1 MKRQGRRDTAPEL
14 AVRKALRDLGHRYT
28 VKNSDLP
35 GSPDA
40 ANRYRHWAVFVHG
53 CYWHQH
59 PGCPRATIPKANRE
73 WWLDKFN
80 KNRER
85 DERAIRELRDQ
96 GFDVEVIWE
105 CETRDSV
112 ALGERLHTFLSVRST
127 R

>member
-1 MKRQGRRDTAPEL
+1 MKSQGRRDTAPEL
-14 AVRKALRDLGHRYT
+14 AVRKSLRDLGHRYT
-28 VKNSDLP
+28 LKNSDLP
-35 GSPDA
+35 GSPDV
-40 ANRYRHWAVFVHG
+40 ANRHRHWAVFVHG

-80 KNRER
+80 RNRER
-85 DERAIRELRDQ
+85 DERAIRALRDQ

-105 CETRDSV
+105 CETRDGI
-112 ALGERLHTFLSVRST
+112 ALGERLHRFLPT